1 VAAKTGELE
10 ILVIDGGG
18 PAVAGVPA
26 VRTDGDDGEEDY
38 DKAKT

>member
-1 VAAKTGELE
+1 VATKTGELK

-18 PAVAGVPA
+18 LAVAGVLA
-26 VRTDGDDGEEDY
+26 VRTDRDDGEEDY